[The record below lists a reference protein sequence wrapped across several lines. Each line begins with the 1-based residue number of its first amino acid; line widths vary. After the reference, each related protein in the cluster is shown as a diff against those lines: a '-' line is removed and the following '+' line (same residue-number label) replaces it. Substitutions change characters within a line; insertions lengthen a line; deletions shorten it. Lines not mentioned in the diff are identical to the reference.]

1 VLFLC
6 IKTHNPAG
14 NPVGFLLYGRRKNMS
29 NKITLQEPITINGKQ
44 VTELKYDALKITA
57 QQFSEACAR
66 SSAIDKN
73 KSFSFKMR
81 ENDYSLHLYLGMMAI
96 IAVNPDIDITDL
108 ERIQGFDVLAIA
120 DIGMLFTLRRSV
132 APSEE
137 SNSDEQ

>member
-1 VLFLC
+1 
-6 IKTHNPAG
+6 
-14 NPVGFLLYGRRKNMS
+14 MS

-44 VTELKYDALKITA
+44 MTELKYDALKITA

-137 SNSDEQ
+137 SNSEEQ

>member
-1 VLFLC
+1 
-6 IKTHNPAG
+6 
-14 NPVGFLLYGRRKNMS
+14 MS
-29 NKITLQEPITINGKQ
+29 NKITLLEPITINGKQ
-44 VTELKYDALKITA
+44 VKELAYDALQITA

-81 ENDYSLHLYLGMMAI
+81 ENDYSLHLYLGMFAI

-108 ERIQGFDVLAIA
+108 ERIKGFDVLAIA

>member
-1 VLFLC
+1 
-6 IKTHNPAG
+6 
-14 NPVGFLLYGRRKNMS
+14 MS
-29 NKITLQEPITINGKQ
+29 NKIMLQEPITINGKQ
-44 VTELKYDALKITA
+44 VKELTYDALQITA

-81 ENDYSLHLYLGMMAI
+81 ENDYSLHLYLGMFAI

-108 ERIQGFDVLAIA
+108 ERIKGFDVLAIA